1 MVEHVEAEKVEISL
15 TEYENLI
22 FYKEQINR
30 INKVADELENGEID
44 GFDFGEKILNIL

>member
-1 MVEHVEAEKVEISL
+1 MAERVEVEKVEISL

-30 INKVADELENGEID
+30 INEVADEKNWNGLILEM
-44 GFDFGEKILNIL
+44 